1 MQDILDRQDPPLQ
14 ESGYESYDSETGQ
27 INRLVMNTNFQK
39 AQNELAILE
48 EYKTKKYRPEFDEK
62 KCRVISQEADVEDP
76 MTCGITTKTFQICYG
91 PVKER
96 GHNLPSGKNLADYID
111 GDGQFS
117 MLDFMSDHSKQLP
130 TLWIQGQC
138 EESRRIVEVGC
149 ERFFN
154 LAGYV
159 SSPKRTALLVRNYE
173 CLSMLSSLIQKVYVD
188 EEWVAQEY
196 LSRCKAD
203 RWKASEDEEALKCWN
218 LERII
223 EAEMMAA
230 PEPIDLTMDEFSNAD
245 TEAIET
251 IE

>member
-1 MQDILDRQDPPLQ
+1 
-14 ESGYESYDSETGQ
+14 
-27 INRLVMNTNFQK
+27 
-39 AQNELAILE
+39 
-48 EYKTKKYRPEFDEK
+48 
-62 KCRVISQEADVEDP
+62 

-111 GDGQFS
+111 GHGRFS
-117 MLDFMSDHSKQLP
+117 LLDFMSDHSKKLP
-130 TLWIQGQC
+130 TLWIRGQC

-159 SSPKRTALLVRNYE
+159 SSAKRTALLVRNYE
-173 CLSMLSSLIQKVYVD
+173 HLAMLSSLIQKVYID
-188 EEWVAQEY
+188 EEWVAEEY
-196 LSRCKAD
+196 LSRCKSGI
-203 RWKASEDEEALKCWN
+203 WKESEDEEALKCWN

-223 EAEMMAA
+223 QAELMGA
-230 PEPIDLTMDEFSNAD
+230 PEPIDLTMDEFANAD
-245 TEAIET
+245 TETIVT